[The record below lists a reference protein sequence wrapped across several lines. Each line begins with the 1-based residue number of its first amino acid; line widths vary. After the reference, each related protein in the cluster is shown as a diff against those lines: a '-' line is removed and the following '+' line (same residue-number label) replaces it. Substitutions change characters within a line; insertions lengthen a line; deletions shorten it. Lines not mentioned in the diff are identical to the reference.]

1 MALGW
6 RRGYL
11 RYKSY
16 FLNVIVVYKR
26 RKDLRM
32 FLEVI
37 LSLATISFFAVFAL
51 KPTLLTIAELTKE
64 IKTKEETVAKMN
76 EKIQN
81 LERGQQI
88 YTQEQ
93 TRISLLKDAIPSA
106 PVPDS
111 FVRQIEGATTK
122 HPITIL
128 GMSIGE
134 VTLVGEEK
142 VQRKDGDLEALPGGA
157 RGITFSISATSNYL
171 NLAAFLSTLQD
182 LRRPVKID
190 AVTINSSETDI
201 GKFIVLV
208 ITGRTPYLRE
218 STQ

>member
-11 RYKSY
+11 RYRSF
-16 FLNVIVVYKR
+16 FLDVIAVYKR

-32 FLEVI
+32 FLEI
-37 LSLATISFFAVFAL
+37 TLSLATISFFAVFAL
-51 KPTLLTIAELTKE
+51 KPTLLTIAELIKE
-64 IKTKEETVAKMN
+64 IKTKEETVAKMD
-76 EKIQN
+76 EKIQSLDRAQN
-81 LERGQQI
+81 VYL
-88 YTQEQ
+88 QEQ
-93 TRISLLKDAIPSA
+93 VNISLLKDAIPSA

-128 GMSIGE
+128 GMSMGE
-134 VTLVGEEK
+134 ATLIGEEK
-142 VQRKDGDLEALPGGA
+142 IQRRGEELKALPGGA
-157 RGITFSISATSNYL
+157 KGITFSISATSGYQD
-171 NLAAFLSTLQD
+171 LAAFLSTLQN

-190 AVTINSSETDI
+190 ATTVNSSETDI
-201 GKFIVLV
+201 GRFIILV
-208 ITGRTPYLRE
+208 VTGRTPYLRE

>member
-32 FLEVI
+32 FLEI
-37 LSLATISFFAVFAL
+37 TLSLVTISFFAVFAL

-64 IKTKEETVAKMN
+64 IKTKEETVAKMD

-88 YTQEQ
+88 Y
-93 TRISLLKDAIPSA
+93 
-106 PVPDS
+106 
-111 FVRQIEGATTK
+111 
-122 HPITIL
+122 
-128 GMSIGE
+128 
-134 VTLVGEEK
+134 
-142 VQRKDGDLEALPGGA
+142 
-157 RGITFSISATSNYL
+157 
-171 NLAAFLSTLQD
+171 
-182 LRRPVKID
+182 
-190 AVTINSSETDI
+190 
-201 GKFIVLV
+201 
-208 ITGRTPYLRE
+208 
-218 STQ
+218 

>member
-1 MALGW
+1 
-6 RRGYL
+6 
-11 RYKSY
+11 
-16 FLNVIVVYKR
+16 
-26 RKDLRM
+26 M
-32 FLEVI
+32 FLEI
-37 LSLATISFFAVFAL
+37 TLSLVTISFFAVFAL

-64 IKTKEETVAKMN
+64 IKTKEETVTKMD

-111 FVRQIEGATTK
+111 FVRQIEGVTTK

-128 GMSIGE
+128 GMSIGK

-142 VQRKDGDLEALPGGA
+142 AQKKSDEFEALPGGA
-157 RGITFSISATSNYL
+157 RGVSFSISATSSYL
-171 NLAAFLSTLQD
+171 DLAAFLSTLQN

-190 AVTINSSETDI
+190 AATINSSETDI
-201 GKFIVLV
+201 GRFIVLV

>member
-16 FLNVIVVYKR
+16 FLNVISVYKR

-32 FLEVI
+32 FLEI
-37 LSLATISFFAVFAL
+37 TLSLVTISFFAVFAL

-64 IKTKEETVAKMN
+64 IKTKEETVVKMD

-93 TRISLLKDAIPSA
+93 TKISLLKDAIPST

-134 VTLVGEEK
+134 VTLIGEEK
-142 VQRKDGDLEALPGGA
+142 AQKKSELEALPEGA
-157 RGITFSISATSNYL
+157 RGVTFSISATSSYL
-171 NLAAFLSTLQD
+171 DLAAFLSTLQN

-190 AVTINSSETDI
+190 AATINSSETDI
-201 GKFIVLV
+201 GRFIVLV

>member
-16 FLNVIVVYKR
+16 FLNVVAVYKK

-32 FLEVI
+32 FLEI
-37 LSLATISFFAVFAL
+37 TLSLVAVSFFAVFAL
-51 KPTLLTIAELTKE
+51 KPTLLTISELIKE
-64 IKTKEETVAKMN
+64 IKTKEETVAKME

-81 LERGQQI
+81 LERAQQFYI
-88 YTQEQ
+88 QEQ
-93 TRISLLKDAIPSA
+93 TSISLLKDAIPPA

-111 FVRQIEGATTK
+111 LVRQVEGATTK
-122 HPITIL
+122 HLITIL
-128 GMSIGE
+128 GMTIGE

-142 VQRKDGDLEALPGGA
+142 VQRRGGDLKALPGGA
-157 RGITFSISATSNYL
+157 RGVTFSISATSNYL
-171 NLAAFLSTLQD
+171 DLAAFLSTLQN

-190 AVTINSSETDI
+190 AATINSSETDI

-208 ITGRTPYLRE
+208 VTGRTPYLKE
-218 STQ
+218 SIQ

>member
-32 FLEVI
+32 FLEII

-51 KPTLLTIAELTKE
+51 KPTFLTIAELTKE
-64 IKTKEETVAKMN
+64 IKTKEETVAKMD

-93 TRISLLKDAIPSA
+93 TKISLLKDTIPSA

-111 FVRQIEGATTK
+111 FVRQIEGVTTK
-122 HPITIL
+122 HPVTIL

-134 VTLVGEEK
+134 VILVGEEK
-142 VQRKDGDLEALPGGA
+142 VQKRGKELEALPGGA
-157 RGITFSISATSNYL
+157 RGVTFSISATSSYL
-171 NLAAFLSTLQD
+171 DLAAFLSTLQN

-190 AVTINSSETDI
+190 ATTINSSETDI

>member
-1 MALGW
+1 
-6 RRGYL
+6 
-11 RYKSY
+11 
-16 FLNVIVVYKR
+16 
-26 RKDLRM
+26 M
-32 FLEVI
+32 FLEI
-37 LSLATISFFAVFAL
+37 TLSLVAISFFAVFAL

-64 IKTKEETVAKMN
+64 IKTKEETVAKMD

-93 TRISLLKDAIPSA
+93 TRISLLKDAIPST

-111 FVRQIEGATTK
+111 FIRQIEGATTK

-142 VQRKDGDLEALPGGA
+142 AQRKSEELEALPGGA
-157 RGITFSISATSNYL
+157 RGITFSISATSSYL
-171 NLAAFLSTLQD
+171 DLAAFLSTLQN

-190 AVTINSSETDI
+190 AATINSSETDI
-201 GKFIVLV
+201 GRFIVLV

>member
-16 FLNVIVVYKR
+16 FLNVISVYKR

-32 FLEVI
+32 FLEI
-37 LSLATISFFAVFAL
+37 TLSLVAISFFAVFAL

-64 IKTKEETVAKMN
+64 IKTKEETVAKMD

-93 TRISLLKDAIPSA
+93 TKISLLKDTIPSA

-111 FVRQIEGATTK
+111 FVRQIEGVTTK
-122 HPITIL
+122 HPVTIL

-134 VTLVGEEK
+134 VILVGEEK
-142 VQRKDGDLEALPGGA
+142 VQKRGKELEALPGGA
-157 RGITFSISATSNYL
+157 RGITFSISATSSYL
-171 NLAAFLSTLQD
+171 DLAAFLSTLQN

-190 AVTINSSETDI
+190 AATINSSETDI
-201 GKFIVLV
+201 GRFIVLV

>member
-11 RYKSY
+11 RYKSF
-16 FLNVIVVYKR
+16 FLNVIAVYKR

-32 FLEVI
+32 FLEI
-37 LSLATISFFAVFAL
+37 FLSLATISFFAVFAL
-51 KPTLLTIAELTKE
+51 KPTLLTIAELVKE
-64 IKTKEETVAKMN
+64 IRTKEETVAKMD

-81 LERGQQI
+81 LDRAQNV
-88 YTQEQ
+88 YAQEQ
-93 TRISLLKDAIPSA
+93 ANISLLKDAIPSA
-106 PVPDS
+106 PVPDF

-128 GMSIGE
+128 GMSMGE
-134 VTLVGEEK
+134 ATLIGEEK
-142 VQRKDGDLEALPGGA
+142 VQRRGEELEALPGGA
-157 RGITFSISATSNYL
+157 KGITFSISATSGYQD
-171 NLAAFLSTLQD
+171 LAAFLSTLQD

-190 AVTINSSETDI
+190 ATTINSSETDI

-208 ITGRTPYLRE
+208 VTGRTPYLRE
-218 STQ
+218 SNQ

>member
-11 RYKSY
+11 RYKSH
-16 FLNVIVVYKR
+16 FLNVIAIYKR

-32 FLEVI
+32 FLEII
-37 LSLATISFFAVFAL
+37 LSLTTVSFFAILAL

-64 IKTKEETVAKMN
+64 IKTKEETVAKMD

-81 LERGQQI
+81 LDRAQNV
-88 YTQEQ
+88 YTQER
-93 TRISLLKDAIPSA
+93 TRISLLKDAIPST

-111 FVRQIEGATTK
+111 LVRQIEGATTK

-142 VQRKDGDLEALPGGA
+142 IQRRGEKLEALPGGA
-157 RGITFSISATSNYL
+157 RGVTFSISATSSYL
-171 NLAAFLSTLQD
+171 DLAAFLSTLQN

-190 AVTINSSETDI
+190 TATINSSETDI

-208 ITGRTPYLRE
+208 ISGRTPYLRE

>member
-16 FLNVIVVYKR
+16 FLDVIAVYKR

-32 FLEVI
+32 FLEII

-51 KPTLLTIAELTKE
+51 KPTLLTIAELVKE
-64 IKTKEETVAKMN
+64 IKTKEETVAKMD

-106 PVPDS
+106 PAPDS
-111 FVRQIEGATTK
+111 FVRQIEGATTR

-142 VQRKDGDLEALPGGA
+142 VQRRGEELGALPGGA
-157 RGITFSISATSNYL
+157 RGVTFSISATSSYL
-171 NLAAFLSTLQD
+171 DLTAFLSTLQN

-190 AVTINSSETDI
+190 AATINSSETDI
-201 GKFIVLV
+201 GRLIVLV

-218 STQ
+218 SIQ

>member
-16 FLNVIVVYKR
+16 FLNVITVYKR

-32 FLEVI
+32 FLEII
-37 LSLATISFFAVFAL
+37 LSLVTISFFAVFAL

-64 IKTKEETVAKMN
+64 IKTKEETVAKMD

-93 TRISLLKDAIPSA
+93 TRISFLKDAIPST

-122 HPITIL
+122 HPISIL

-134 VTLVGEEK
+134 VTLIGEEK
-142 VQRKDGDLEALPGGA
+142 AQRKSEGLEALPGGA
-157 RGITFSISATSNYL
+157 RGVAFSISATSSYL
-171 NLAAFLSTLQD
+171 DLAAFLSTLQN

-190 AVTINSSETDI
+190 AATINSSETDI